1 MAIRNKGIVI
11 IKWERSSVGDI
22 GGQFPGGEMD
32 TSNPIR
38 NGRLA
43 TGLRVIFIEAAIHPH
58 FATPSSSFERV
69 ISSRIPFPPQSLT
82 GERLLLPLLDR
93 CCDTLFLPS
102 LLFSAGRALPPSR
115 SGAKILDKT
124 ERKMRPSISSLRER
138 FLRGLKM
145 TLRLPR
151 NSREA
156 REKVE
161 LDRVWRGFV
170 DRWH

>member
-1 MAIRNKGIVI
+1 MGGGGGSELRTRIVAIRNKGIVI

-82 GERLLLPLLDR
+82 GERPGFFSLSSTVVA
-93 CCDTLFLPS
+93 TLFFS
-102 LLFSAGRALPPSR
+102 LLFS
-115 SGAKILDKT
+115 
-124 ERKMRPSISSLRER
+124 SLQAAR
-138 FLRGLKM
+138 FHHLEAA
-145 TLRLPR
+145 PR
-151 NSREA
+151 
-156 REKVE
+156 
-161 LDRVWRGFV
+161 F
-170 DRWH
+170 